1 MYRFLKWLVWIAG
14 ISFVLTIVAIV
25 AVQIFLSSDEII
37 RIAER
42 EGQKILGRKVSIDRL
57 ELGLFKIEASGIVI
71 DGQTEEGGAKSKTPF
86 VRFDN
91 VEILLNPSALIYK
104 RISILQFTVKG
115 ASGHLYRDANGRFNF
130 QDIIDNLNR
139 GTKKTVSSRV
149 INKGLSF
156 SLVREAEAAEST
168 PQGPESG
175 FSFVVH
181 ELDLYDVKTELR
193 FDASDVTTAFD
204 GSCSF
209 IHIEVEK
216 IQPGVPL
223 DVFLDGK
230 CRVPDGQQFMQLKG
244 DVNIDMEGPSYRAS
258 LEMPLFDATILDV
271 LAPTILGYRFRKG
284 IFTGNLRFELIVGKP
299 LAWDVDLQG
308 RTIHADF
315 NLNPQAKWQNLTLPG
330 LKLKTKGRFNLLD
343 GSARVE
349 TFFVDTYFLEVN
361 LTKPA
366 LWNVSAKDEVHVEAN
381 IRDMREMI
389 EWVSRVTA
397 IPFRGLKENSTAQI
411 LMSVKRNREIS
422 DDFVR
427 VEMKSRFDPLD
438 LARFVE
444 FIPPVEHV
452 SKIKGN
458 VGGKAHVIFVS
469 GERVQWDLALE
480 ARDFGASVRINERER
495 WKTLELGRT
504 VLQSRGNFDMKN
516 QSAQLE
522 SLEIELPFATAKLE
536 KPAKWN
542 VHGDDE
548 AEFFVDV
555 HDFSSAADLLERF
568 GLISIEDV
576 SEETK
581 IRFKVALSRN
591 RITSSPLRVDV
602 NARFDSLPVAPL
614 VELVPFPGNVQIAT
628 GKVSG
633 ILQVSSTPDGDLRW
647 KADIAG
653 KKLGARVKIISKEKP
668 RQVSLGSMGLQSSGF
683 YLASKGSAEI
693 QTLDLKLPFARMFL
707 NRRALWNQ
715 RGRDEFSLTLDVVDL
730 DAVEVLLGELME
742 QPIKARPKNEKLKVT
757 LTGTRDRKDGLGF
770 SYKCSASFD
779 PIRISPWVEF
789 LPISSAIRNWVGE
802 VGGKIEFSYVPGKKM
817 NWNLG
822 LRSEGLRGDI
832 LALMN
837 RDWRSVRTGKLRVE
851 AVGSYDF
858 QNQSGRMQSLNL
870 NMPFGHVQI
879 SRPADWSMNGMD
891 SGRFQWS
898 LSSLE
903 GATRLAGSI
912 LGSPVSEFSV
922 AGTAKGSI
930 EISRNRKKAR
940 SISATWSVAAN
951 LQSFSHVAYPNLKL
965 AGSISGQGDDDTIK
979 IRIPALKTIDLSKP
993 NTKPDVVLRDLSASM
1008 DRSSILRGEIRSPSI
1023 RIEKLNVRYVR
1034 REKGKTNFDSLFK
1047 MAEIAEKRT
1056 QRGRSREQ
1064 TVSTDIKTASRK
1076 RRKTGRKSSGPLI
1089 PAIKIGKFEVGR
1101 MGFHFQDFIAADKPP
1116 VVLRVPD
1123 ARLSI
1128 TNLDTLMAPDLRETR
1143 LEFRTLGESPSLLA
1157 KASLNPGSVPPDVDG
1172 SFNLSRFDLRKISPY
1187 IRDSKGESASA
1198 LLMRGTKITR
1208 GMLDFE
1214 STYSL
1219 RKSRLNLEGAAQITG
1234 LRLKPDEKFP
1244 LVDLVVK
1251 LLRES
1256 VFRLFERP
1264 DDTIT
1269 LNVRV
1274 TGRLDD
1280 PEFHFLDAIAEPMF
1294 LGLFQKAQNLGGNV
1308 KDIVT
1313 GILGTAI
1320 EGVQKIIPTP
1330 KGSQKAP
1337 EKGSSKESD
1346 GGGNQLEQLGK
1357 KLEKTLQKGLRG
1369 LFGVK

>member
-14 ISFVLTIVAIV
+14 IGFVLIIVAII
-25 AVQIFLSSDEII
+25 AVQIFLSSDEVI

-42 EGQKILGRKVSIDRL
+42 EGRKILGRKVSIDRL

-71 DGQTEEGGAKSKTPF
+71 DGKTAKGGTKSNQPF
-86 VRFDN
+86 VRFDE
-91 VEILLNPSALIYK
+91 VEILLNPSTLIYK
-104 RISILQFTVKG
+104 RISILQLTIKS
-115 ASGHLYRDANGRFNF
+115 ASARVHRDANGRFNF
-130 QDIIDNLNR
+130 QDIIDGLNQ
-139 GTKKTVSSRV
+139 GMNEAASARV
-149 INKGLSF
+149 ENTF
-156 SLVREAEAAEST
+156 AFVRSAEAAESVS
-168 PQGPESG
+168 QGSESG
-175 FSFVVH
+175 FNFIIH
-181 ELDLYDVKTELR
+181 ELDIYDVKTEMR
-193 FDASDVTTAFD
+193 FDASTAAPVFE
-204 GSCSF
+204 GACTF
-209 IHIEVEK
+209 PHIEVDK
-216 IQPGVPL
+216 IKSDVPL
-223 DVFLDGK
+223 NVFLDGQ
-230 CRVPDGQQFMQLKG
+230 CQTPGGQQLIQLKG
-244 DVNIDMEGPSYRAS
+244 DARVDIKGSSYRAS
-258 LEMPLFDATILDV
+258 FEMPLFDASFLPMV
-271 LAPTILGYRFRKG
+271 APTIPGHRFREG
-284 IFTGNLRFELIVGKP
+284 IFTGYFKFDYAVGKP
-299 LAWDVDLQG
+299 VAWDIDLKGQN
-308 RTIHADF
+308 IHAGF
-315 NLNPQAKWQNLTLPG
+315 QPERRGKWWVLELPEV
-330 LKLKTKGRFNLLD
+330 KLKTKGRFNLLD
-343 GSARVE
+343 GSARVDTLFVE
-349 TFFVDTYFLEVN
+349 TPFLDAKLV
-361 LTKPA
+361 KPS
-366 LWNVSAKDEVHVEAN
+366 LWNVSSKDVVNLEAN
-381 IRDMREMI
+381 IRDMREMLK
-389 EWVSRVTA
+389 WVSRVMG

-411 LMSVKRNREIS
+411 LVSVKRNREIS

-458 VGGKAHVIFVS
+458 VGGKAHVIFVF
-469 GERVQWDLALE
+469 GERIQWDLALE
-480 ARDFGASVRINERER
+480 SRGFGASVRVNKRKH

-504 VLQSRGNFDMKN
+504 VLHSRGNFDMKN
-516 QSAQLE
+516 QSAQFE

-548 AEFFVDV
+548 AEFVVDV

-581 IRFKVALSRN
+581 IRFKAAVSRN

-602 NARFDSLPVAPL
+602 NARFDSLPVAPI
-614 VELVPFPGNVQIAT
+614 VGLVPFLGNVQIAT
-628 GKVSG
+628 GKASG
-633 ILQVSSTPDGDLRW
+633 VLQVSSTLDGNLRW

-668 RQVSLGSMGLQSSGF
+668 RQVSLESMGLQSSGF
-683 YLASKGSAEI
+683 FLASKGSAEI
-693 QTLDLKLPFARMFL
+693 QTLDLKLPFARMYL
-707 NRRALWNQ
+707 NRQALWNK
-715 RGRDEFSLTLDVVDL
+715 RGRDEFSLTIDVMDL
-730 DAVEVLLGELME
+730 SAAEIWLGKLVAN
-742 QPIKARPKNEKLKVT
+742 PVKPGPKKKKLKIMLV
-757 LTGTRDRKDGLGF
+757 GMRNRKSGLGF
-770 SYKCSASFD
+770 SYKGSASFD
-779 PIRISPWVEF
+779 LVRVSPWVKF
-789 LPISSAIRNWVGE
+789 VTLPPAIRNPAGE
-802 VGGKIEFSYVPGKKM
+802 VGGKIEFSYVPGKKL

-822 LRSEGLRGDI
+822 LTSEGLRGDF
-832 LALMN
+832 LALMSH
-837 RDWRSVRTGKLRVE
+837 DWRSVRTGKLRVE

-879 SRPADWSMNGMD
+879 SRPADWSMSGMD

-912 LGSPVSEFSV
+912 WGAPVSEFSV
-922 AGTAKGSI
+922 SGSAKGSV
-930 EISRNRKKAR
+930 EVSRSTKKAR
-940 SISATWSVAAN
+940 SIIANLSVAAN
-951 LQSFSHVAYPNLKL
+951 LSSLAHVNYPNLKL
-965 AGSISGQGDDDTIK
+965 AGSFSAKGDDDLIK

-993 NTKPDVVLRDLSASM
+993 NAEPDVVLRNLSASL
-1008 DRSSILRGEIRSPSI
+1008 DRSSILRGEIRSPSV

-1034 REKGKTNFDSLFK
+1034 LEKGKTNIDFLFK
-1047 MAEIAEKRT
+1047 YAEASEKRT
-1056 QRGRSREQ
+1056 RGEVRRAK
-1064 TVSTDIKTASRK
+1064 TAMANTKTASRK
-1076 RRKTGRKSSGPLI
+1076 RQKSGRKNRGPLI
-1089 PAIKIGKFEVGR
+1089 PAIKLGKFEAAR
-1101 MGFHFQDFIAADKPP
+1101 MGIYFKDFIAADKPP

-1123 ARLSI
+1123 AKLSI
-1128 TNLDTLMAPDLRETR
+1128 TNLDTLMAPGLRETR

-1172 SFNLSRFDLRKISPY
+1172 SFKLSRFDLRKISPY

-1208 GMLDFE
+1208 GMLDFK

-1219 RKSRLNLEGAAQITG
+1219 RKSHLNLEGAAQITG

-1280 PEFHFLDAIAEPMF
+1280 PEFHFLDAIAEPLF

-1330 KGSQKAP
+1330 KDSQKAP

-1346 GGGNQLEQLGK
+1346 VGGNQLEQLGK